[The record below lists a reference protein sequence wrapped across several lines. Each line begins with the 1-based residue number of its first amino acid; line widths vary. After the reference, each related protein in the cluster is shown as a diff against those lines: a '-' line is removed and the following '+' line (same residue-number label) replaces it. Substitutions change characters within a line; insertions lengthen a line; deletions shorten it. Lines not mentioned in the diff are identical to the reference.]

1 MSAISKADTDREA
14 DRLEEASAREV
25 LKWAIDKFGSKLA
38 LASSFGLED
47 VVLIDMLSKL
57 DRKVPV
63 FTIDT
68 GRLHQE
74 TYNVMEAVREK
85 YGTPL
90 EIYFPN
96 TEEVESMVKDHG
108 INMFYKSPD
117 LRILCCHVRKVGP
130 LNRALSTRDAW
141 ITGLRRDQASSRTSI
156 RKVEVDHLNDKLW
169 KINPLADWTPE
180 QVRAYIQENDV
191 PYNVLFDQ
199 GFASIGCATCTRAI
213 RPGDDPRAGRWW
225 WLKEGAKECGLHC
238 KF

>member
-25 LKWAIDKFGSKLA
+25 LEWAIDKFGSKLA

-85 YGTPL
+85 YSTPL

-213 RPGDDPRAGRWW
+213 QPGDDPRAGRWW